1 MDEKRY
7 VAIVQKIR
15 PDGHHGPYAKATS
28 DALPGMTITFLLAPP
43 VWKEKRFPDEGNY
56 VVLSG
61 LTKKRAGWRADFG
74 RFLEPSD
81 EQPRTTNQK

>member
-15 PDGHHGPYAKATS
+15 PDGRHGPYAKATC
-28 DALPGMTITFLLAPP
+28 DTLPGITITFLLAPP
-43 VWKEKRFPDEGNY
+43 VWNEKRYPDEGNY

-81 EQPRTTNQK
+81 EQPCISNQK

>member
-7 VAIVQKIR
+7 IAIVQKIH
-15 PDGHHGPYAKATS
+15 PDGRHGPYAKATCE
-28 DALPGMTITFLLAPP
+28 ALPGMTITFLLASP
-43 VWKEKRFPDEGNY
+43 VWSEKRFPEEGNY

-81 EQPRTTNQK
+81 EQPRISNQK